1 MDPLTDIVTLLRP
14 HGAFSKPITGR
25 GRWGVRYDAQAS
37 PSFCI
42 VLEGKSWFVT
52 EGDAP
57 RLLERGDFL
66 LLPFTPAFSL
76 VSELGAEC
84 IPGRP
89 SRKGV
94 RHGDPKGAPDF
105 RMIGGTFQIESVN
118 AALLELMSQKIH
130 IRAAEFDTSR
140 LTRIIDLI
148 MDEYAADRPG
158 RDAILHVS
166 WKRCSSKRCAGPVL
180 AANPASGPDRRIAR
194 CAHLRRASGH
204 AFRCAARMDRGR
216 IGEARR
222 YVTVGVCGP
231 FCYDHR
237 MCADGIPFA
246 VANESGPGCV
256 KPGRKVAR
264 STGRRNRL

>member
-1 MDPLTDIVTLLRP
+1 M
-14 HGAFSKPITGR
+14 
-25 GRWGVRYDAQAS
+25 
-37 PSFCI
+37 
-42 VLEGKSWFVT
+42 LEGKSWFIT

-105 RMIGGTFQIESVN
+105 RMIGGTFQIELVN

-148 MDEYAADRPG
+148 MDEYATERPG
-158 RDAILHVS
+158 RDAILQRFLEAMLVEALRWPSLGHES
-166 WKRCSSKRCAGPVL
+166 C
-180 AANPASGPDRRIAR
+180 ASGPDRRIAR

-204 AFRCAARMDRGR
+204 AFRCAARMDGGR
-216 IGEARR
+216 ISEARR
-222 YVTVGVCGP
+222 HVTVGVCCP

-237 MCADGIPFA
+237 MCADGIPFP
-246 VANESGPGCV
+246 VANESGPGCL
-256 KPGRKVAR
+256 KPGRKAAG